1 LQPRWHI
8 AHLQL
13 PPQYRELVAALFTDF
28 VELLRGI
35 ARVANVLLL
44 KKLLQSGVLRAERV
58 E

>member
-1 LQPRWHI
+1 
-8 AHLQL
+8 
-13 PPQYRELVAALFTDF
+13 LFTDF